1 MILVLIL
8 CEHLFLW
15 KFFFLFYIEV
25 KFNDTNVSQSTTYPG
40 LVYDAEYAVDKDVT
54 TCARTEVIGTTSAD
68 ASVWWRM
75 DLGVMSIVQRVNIMF
90 KNYDGYG
97 KHTVQKIYIG
107 NFFTSLS
114 LLC

>member
-1 MILVLIL
+1 MNIYFYGNV
-8 CEHLFLW
+8 
-15 KFFFLFYIEV
+15 FFLFYIEV
-25 KFNDTNVSQSTTYPG
+25 TFNDINVSQSTTYPG
-40 LVYDAEYAVDKDVT
+40 LVYDAQYAVDKDVT

-68 ASVWWRM
+68 TSVWWRM

-97 KHTVQKIYIG
+97 KHTVPKIYIYRAYLSS
-107 NFFTSLS
+107 FS